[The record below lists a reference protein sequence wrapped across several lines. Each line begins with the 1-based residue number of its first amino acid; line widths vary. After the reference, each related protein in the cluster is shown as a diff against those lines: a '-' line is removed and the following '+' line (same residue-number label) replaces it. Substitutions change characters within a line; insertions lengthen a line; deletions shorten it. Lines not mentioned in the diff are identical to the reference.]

1 MDLTGR
7 RAIVTG
13 ASSGIGAGTA
23 KALAAEGVRVALV
36 ARRGDRLEEI
46 AEEIDTAETMVTPT
60 DVTDTEAIDAM
71 VEETVDA
78 FGGIDILVNNAGVL
92 KPDPVTD
99 ADRTD
104 LRSQIE
110 VNLLG
115 AMNTTHAVLSHLLE
129 GELGDVITVSSM
141 NARHAARGGSAY
153 TASKYGINGF
163 CDSLRKE
170 MSEEAV
176 RVTVILPGP
185 VVTEMRQWDDW
196 EGRPL
201 DPHDVAEAIVFAVS
215 RPPHVELPDIPVN
228 STDKLG

>member
-1 MDLTGR
+1 
-7 RAIVTG
+7 
-13 ASSGIGAGTA
+13 
-23 KALAAEGVRVALV
+23 
-36 ARRGDRLEEI
+36 
-46 AEEIDTAETMVTPT
+46 VTPT

-115 AMNTTHAVLSHLLE
+115 AMNTTHAVLPHLLE